1 MIPILFKSKSRSILQ
16 IDHRF
21 IYYGKYN
28 NQVVV
33 IYLIRKST
41 LLLSQGDF
49 FAVCCDL
56 AVECG
61 LFATVVPYKIEVL
74 RGCKMWGF
82 QI

>member
-1 MIPILFKSKSRSILQ
+1 MIPILFKSKSGSISK

-41 LLLSQGDF
+41 NALSVTEQFG
-49 FAVCCDL
+49 L
-56 AVECG
+56 A
-61 LFATVVPYKIEVL
+61 F
-74 RGCKMWGF
+74 
-82 QI
+82 